1 MTIAE
6 AKDLDIVD
14 YLSRRGYQPQKISGS
29 QYWYSSPFREEQTPS
44 FKVNRKLNR
53 WFDFGEG
60 EGGNLIDLGI
70 RLQNCTVSEL
80 LKSIDTGIIPTK
92 NQTQKIKNEQSGLIT
107 ILSISTIR
115 SQSLIN
121 YIHQRKIKF
130 PVAEKYLVEVHYQV
144 HEKNYYSLGF
154 KNDSGGYELRSAHFK
169 GSSSPKDTSFI
180 DNGTKSVAVFEGFFD
195 FLSYCSLNYNRMN
208 TEPNFLILNSASFF
222 EKNLTKMRAHE
233 QVRLFLDN
241 DDTGTRCVL
250 QALSLDPKQFIDERK
265 LYQGYQD
272 LNDWLIHSGPSMK
285 QGLRRGL

>member
-14 YLSRRGYQPQKISGS
+14 YLSRRGYQPQKISGN

-154 KNDSGGYELRSAHFK
+154 KNDSGGYELRSPSFK
-169 GSSSPKDTSFI
+169 GSSSPKDTTFI
-180 DNGTKSVAVFEGFFD
+180 DNSAKTVAVFEGFFD
-195 FLSYCSLNYNRMN
+195 FLSYCSLSYKKLDM
-208 TEPNFLILNSASFF
+208 ESNFLVLNSASFF
-222 EKNLTKMRAHE
+222 EKSLTKMQAHE
-233 QVRLFLDN
+233 QVGLFLDN
-241 DDTGTRCVL
+241 DNAGTKCVL
-250 QALSLDPKQFIDERK
+250 QALSLDPKQFSDERK
-265 LYQGYQD
+265 LYGRYKD
-272 LNDWLIHSGPSMK
+272 LNDWLIHSAHTIK
-285 QGLRRGL
+285 QGIRRGR